1 MLVVQHTE
9 DFRVE
14 FPCLLTIGTFD
25 GVHLGH
31 QKILNRLNELK
42 QQLGLKT
49 VVFTFEPHPRKV
61 LYPEQSD
68 LKLLTDVTEKLELL
82 EKYGVDLTVV
92 YPFNKNFSELDSET
106 YVRDVLKKYLNV
118 NYLVIGY
125 DHRFGQKRSGD
136 INTLRAFSKELDFE
150 VEEIS
155 PLDVDNI
162 AVSSSKIRR
171 AIENGLVEYAIE
183 LLGHAY
189 FIKAEVVK
197 GKQLGRTIGYP
208 TANLKIET
216 PEKLIPKNGVYFVNV
231 EINSST
237 YFGMMSIGTN
247 PTTDTDDNTKLE
259 VNIFE
264 FNQDLYN
271 KTIKVS
277 FLNRIR
283 DEEKFESLAELKNA
297 ISQDEKKCKELMLKT
312 ALPI

>member
-1 MLVVQHTE
+1 VLVVQHTE
-9 DFRVE
+9 HFRVE

-31 QKILNRLNELK
+31 QKILNRLKELK

-68 LKLLTDVTEKLELL
+68 LKLLTDVNEKLELL

-92 YPFNKNFSELDSET
+92 YPFNKSFSELDSES

-118 NYLVIGY
+118 KYLVIGY

-136 INTLRAFSKELDFE
+136 INTLKLFSNELNFE

-155 PLDVDNI
+155 PLDVDDI

-171 AIENGLVEYAIE
+171 AIESGLVEHAID

-189 FIKAEVVK
+189 FIKAQVVK

-208 TANLKIET
+208 TANLKLDSL
-216 PEKLIPKNGVYFVNV
+216 EKLIPKKGVYFVKIEVRNQ
-231 EINSST
+231 S
-237 YFGMMSIGTN
+237 YFGMMNVGTN
-247 PTTDTDDNTKLE
+247 PTTDFDNEIKLE
-259 VNIFE
+259 VHIFD
-264 FNQDLYN
+264 FNQEIYN
-271 KTIKVS
+271 QTIRVS

-283 DEEKFESLAELKNA
+283 DEEKFDSLTELKNA
-297 ISQDEKKCKELMLKT
+297 ISQDERKCRDLILNT
-312 ALPI
+312 LVTL